1 MPKLTQDL
9 FGAPEG
15 EIHPRT
21 FAAGEECPPSLE
33 DAARW
38 LGILDEAGAAAPV
51 EKKAKGGAPENK
63 SA

>member
-9 FGAPEG
+9 FGAPDG
-15 EIHPRT
+15 EIYPRT

-33 DAARW
+33 GAARE
-38 LGILDEAGAAAPV
+38 LGILDDVRGPAAG